1 MLAYRQR
8 HPQPCKRRWTLW
20 LVCWTL
26 LLNATLATAAPAD
39 FQRIDTL
46 NQRAEQLARSDPAAA
61 EALATDAMVAAR
73 DRRHERGRIE
83 ALHNLGRIARLR
95 GQLLAANAYLLEA
108 LAAAETM
115 GDLRLV
121 AKVGNSYGAVL
132 ERQGLDAEAL
142 AQHERVQALWSNLE
156 DAPGLIASSIN
167 IARVFERRG
176 ALSDAQR
183 HFEAALQ
190 QLDALASAATVPPQ
204 DIAAIWL
211 GHGRIALAR
220 QLVDQ
225 AEYAF
230 GQALRLQLQAQD
242 VLGESAART
251 GLARVAAARGLETA
265 AITGF
270 EQALALATRVDGRGE
285 MIDALTALGALQV
298 ERAQG
303 ELVAA
308 PRLDRLRRALAYATR
323 ALDLGRDGEVDPSVQ
338 IALHQQL
345 ADIHELRGNAV
356 AALTELKAA
365 QQLRARQFN
374 QQSDARYALLAHAA
388 NARERERELLALRSA
403 SEQQAEVLA
412 QETLLKRVFAAAMIM
427 LFGIAVLLMVR
438 HFESTRVERER
449 TATNRR
455 LADAL
460 QTAERARERAE
471 EADRVK
477 TEMLGIAAH
486 DLRNPLSSIIGFADL
501 IRLERGSLD
510 DARRYAGVIV
520 AAAERTL
527 KLVSDLLEAAVL
539 DAGEIRLQPVPC
551 DLSAVLADAIAR
563 ARSRANSKQ
572 QSVEFRSAS
581 GAFVLADVAR
591 LEQVFDNLLSN
602 AVKFSPIKG
611 VIEVWVEVD
620 ATQVRAAI
628 RDYGPGLS
636 QDDRRQLFRRF
647 QRLSA
652 RPTGGESSTGLG
664 LAIVK
669 DLVELHGGTVR
680 AESDGLGCG
689 ATFYVEL
696 KRLAN
701 PPLRMAEAANE
712 AGANGGQRAG

>member
-1 MLAYRQR
+1 MIAFRQPD
-8 HPQPCKRRWTLW
+8 PQPRTRRWTQRMI
-20 LVCWTL
+20 CWAL
-26 LLNATLATAAPAD
+26 LLTLSLANATTAD
-39 FQRIDTL
+39 FQRIDAL
-46 NQRAEQLARSDPAAA
+46 NQRAEHLARSDPAAA

-73 DRRHERGRIE
+73 DQRHERGRIE

-108 LAAAETM
+108 SSAAEIL

-142 AQHERVQALWSNLE
+142 AQHERVQALWRNLD

-190 QLDALASAATVPPQ
+190 QYDAFDAQATVPPQ
-204 DIAAIWL
+204 DVAAIWL
-211 GHGRIALAR
+211 GQGRIALAR

-225 AEYAF
+225 AEHAF
-230 GQALRLQLQAQD
+230 AQALRLQLQAHD
-242 VLGESAART
+242 LVGESAART
-251 GLARVAAARGLETA
+251 GLARVAAARGLESA

-270 EQALALATRVDGRGE
+270 EQALALATRVDGRSE

-298 ERAQG
+298 ERAQT
-303 ELVAA
+303 ELTDAA
-308 PRLDRLRRALAYATR
+308 RLDRLRRALADTTR
-323 ALDLGRDGEVDPSVQ
+323 ALELSGDGEVDPSVQ
-338 IALHQQL
+338 IGLHQQL
-345 ADIHELRGNAV
+345 ADIHELRGNSS
-356 AALTELKAA
+356 AALTELKVA

-412 QETLLKRVFAAAMIM
+412 RETLLKRVFAAAMVM
-427 LFGIAVLLMVR
+427 LLGIAVLLTVR
-438 HFESTRVERER
+438 HFESSRVQRDR
-449 TATNRR
+449 AATNRR

-501 IRLERGSLD
+501 IRLERGTVD
-510 DARRYAGVIV
+510 DARRYAGIIV

-527 KLVSDLLEAAVL
+527 KLVSDLLDAAVL

-551 DLSAVLADAIAR
+551 DLSAVLTDAIAR
-563 ARSRANSKQ
+563 VRARAGSKQ
-572 QSVEFRSAS
+572 QSIEFRPAS
-581 GAFVLADVAR
+581 GALVLADVAR

-602 AVKFSPIKG
+602 AVKFSPLKG

-620 ATQVRAAI
+620 AAQVRAAI

-680 AESDGLGCG
+680 AESEGPGCG

-712 AGANGGQRAG
+712 TGAHDHQRAG